1 MLMTDRIKGLSSAE
15 VEERVK
21 KGLVNG
27 DMNIKTKSV
36 KQIIFE
42 NTLTFFNFLNIALA
56 VLVIVFG
63 ELKNAMF
70 AMVIVC
76 NTAIGIIQEIRS
88 KRIIDRLTLIS
99 APKAVAVRDGGEKEI
114 ATSEIVLDDLLVFRA
129 GSQISADCDVVS
141 GECEVNESLI
151 TGESDPV
158 YKKEGEKLLSGSFI
172 VSGEVKAVASAIGA
186 DSFANKITGGAKYFK
201 KTESKMMNAINKV
214 LKVISICI
222 IPMMAILIYDGIF
235 VTDQGLSRAVT
246 STVAAVIGM
255 IPEGLVLLS
264 SVVLAVS
271 SIRLAM
277 NKTLVQ
283 DLYCIETLARV
294 DVLCLDKTG
303 TITEGSMQ
311 VEEVMALDNASN
323 DEIDSAMTALMCSLS
338 DGNPTFNA
346 AKERWSG
353 ESDMTAE
360 RILPFSSAKKWSGA
374 QFKSV
379 TFIMGAGEFILG
391 ADYEKI
397 RETADKFSE
406 GGRRVILLAKSD
418 KPFREKDLPESV
430 EPVALIAISDKIRA
444 EAPDTLRYF
453 KEQGVEIKIISGDNP
468 VTVSAVAEKAGVFG
482 AEKYIDASRVENI
495 AEVIDD
501 YTVFGRVTP
510 SQKLEIVKAL
520 KAKGH
525 TVGMTGDGVN
535 DVLALKEADC
545 SVAMQSGSD
554 AARNVSNLVLLDS
567 NFASMPKVV
576 SEGRRSINNVER
588 SAVLFLSKTVYSFL
602 LAVLFI
608 IIRQPFLFEPI
619 HMTLVNALTI
629 GAPSFLLALQV
640 NKSLIKGSFVSN
652 VMKKAVPNGI
662 SVVAAMGGVIILTSI
677 LGLSVPEMSTTAT
690 IVLAALSFMIV
701 IGCCRPFKAWK
712 AGMVVVLVAA
722 FVGAALLFSGF
733 FDIVPVTDDMLVS
746 IVALSLGGTLLMA
759 VLGYASRKI
768 ADSWQKGT
776 KANV

>member
-1 MLMTDRIKGLSSAE
+1 MTDKKTGLTSSEVKERIE
-15 VEERVK
+15 

-27 DMNIKTKSV
+27 DMNIKTKSI
-36 KQIIFE
+36 KRIIFD
-42 NTLTFFNFLNIALA
+42 NTFTFFNFLNIALA
-56 VLVIVFG
+56 ILVIIFG

-70 AMVIVC
+70 AMVIIC

-99 APKAVAVRDGGEKEI
+99 APKARVIRDGEESEI
-114 ATSEIVLDDLLVFRA
+114 AVSEIVMDDLVIFRA
-129 GSQISADCDVVS
+129 GSQASADCVVLE

-158 YKKEGEKLLSGSFI
+158 YKSEGEKILSGSFV
-172 VSGEVKAVASAIGA
+172 VSGEARAAACAIGS

-201 KTESKMMNAINKV
+201 KTDSKMMNAINKI
-214 LKVISICI
+214 LKIVSVCI

-311 VEEVMALDNASN
+311 VEEVKPLGKATA
-323 DEIDSAMTALMCSLS
+323 DETDRAMTALMNALS

-346 AKERWSG
+346 AKEKWSG
-353 ESDMTAE
+353 ESDMRAGK
-360 RILPFSSAKKWSGA
+360 ILPFSSAKKWSGA
-374 QFKSV
+374 EFGGETYV
-379 TFIMGAGEFILG
+379 MGAGEFILG
-391 ADYEKI
+391 EKYEEI
-397 RETADKFSE
+397 RNTVDEFSQ
-406 GGRRVILLAKSD
+406 GGRRVILLASSD
-418 KPFREKDLPESV
+418 KPFREKELPEDIK
-430 EPVALIAISDKIRA
+430 PVALIAISDKIRA
-444 EAPDTLRYF
+444 EAPETLRYF

-468 VTVSAVAEKAGVFG
+468 VTVSAVAEKAGVEN
-482 AEKYIDASRVENI
+482 AHRYIDASKVEDI
-495 AEVIDD
+495 SEVIDD

-510 SQKLEIVKAL
+510 DQKLKIVKAL

-535 DVLALKEADC
+535 DVLALKESDC
-545 SVAMQSGSD
+545 SIAMQSGSD

-576 SEGRRSINNVER
+576 IEGRRSINNVER

-602 LAVLFI
+602 LAVMFI
-608 IIRQPFLFEPI
+608 IIRLPFLFEPI

-662 SVVAAMGGVIILTSI
+662 SIVASMGAVLVLTGI
-677 LGLSVPEMSTTAT
+677 FGFSVEQMSTTAT
-690 IVLAALSFMIV
+690 ITLAALSFMIV
-701 IGCCRPFKAWK
+701 GSCCRPFKAWK
-712 AGMVVVLVAA
+712 GGMLVLLMTA
-722 FVGAALLFSGF
+722 FTLGTLLFGWF
-733 FDIVPVTDDMLVS
+733 FDMTAITDNMLITIIS
-746 IVALSLGGTLLMA
+746 VALGGGLLMA
-759 VLGYASRKI
+759 VSGFISRKI
-768 ADSWQKGT
+768 TDLWQKRGK
-776 KANV
+776 KADVR